1 LALRT
6 LTFDRDRQDFHD
18 PRRKPDANGNDI
30 TVERMADLEKPLPR
44 LTRGALAVLEKPG
57 PSAADVRE

>member
-18 PRRKPDANGNDI
+18 PRRKPDPNGGSI
-30 TVERMADLEKPLPR
+30 RVERMPDLEEPLPR
-44 LTRGALAVLEKPG
+44 LTRGALAVLENLAR
-57 PSAADVRE
+57 SAADARE